1 MRQKNVTGGNSRSSA
16 RSGSENA
23 KDLYPPAGQRQ
34 PTLDFFPLKRSGGAD
49 DLCHSSPHGSFTQS
63 RATEDSFPAFANR
76 QLIMPF
82 FRADTFGKMYSP
94 SLNTLVSTLT
104 PATTYRRYL
113 HPQLAL
119 LPFCPQSA
127 LLPWPVISFVVTGQA
142 PASDPLAPSPQADG
156 GGGRLFTQPPGR
168 CNGATPSS

>member
-1 MRQKNVTGGNSRSSA
+1 MRQKNATGGNSRSSA

-76 QLIMPF
+76 QLTMPF

-113 HPQLAL
+113 HPQL
-119 LPFCPQSA
+119 A

>member
-63 RATEDSFPAFANR
+63 RATADSFPAFANR
-76 QLIMPF
+76 QLTMPF

-119 LPFCPQSA
+119 LPFCPQSRAA
-127 LLPWPVISFVVTGQA
+127 LARNFLRR
-142 PASDPLAPSPQADG
+142 DG
-156 GGGRLFTQPPGR
+156 
-168 CNGATPSS
+168 PSSCVRSACAFTAGRRRWRASAYATARAL